1 MKKHLLLAGVAV
13 VALIGSAPSHAAD
26 LALLK
31 APPKAPPTTWTGC
44 YVGGNVGFGVGG
56 TQFVDQPGPFALA
69 GGGGAEVGTGVAGF
83 LGGGQIG
90 CDYQFANN
98 WVFGIEGAGSAADLN
113 GSVTSPFNG
122 KSLSARTDWL
132 ASVTGRLGYSVD
144 QWLFYVKGGAA
155 WAGDHFRVAETGAT
169 PDIYNLSQTRLGWTV
184 GVGAEYAFWT
194 RWSAR
199 IEYNFYAFGSDSNLV
214 FACSNP
220 VNQAFC
226 GIPAT
231 RGPETIRQDINQ
243 FTVGLNY
250 RFY

>member
-1 MKKHLLLAGVAV
+1 MKKQLLLAGVAV
-13 VALIGSAPSHAAD
+13 AALIGSPPSHAAD
-26 LALLK
+26 LGLLK
-31 APPKAPPTTWTGC
+31 APPKPVFTWTGC
-44 YVGGNVGFGVGG
+44 YVGGNIGFGVGG
-56 TQFVDQPGPFALA
+56 KEFSDHPGGSALV
-69 GGGGAEVGTGVAGF
+69 GGTELEDGIAGF

-90 CDYQFANN
+90 CNYQYANN
-98 WVFGIEGAGSAADLN
+98 WVFGIEGAGSAADLTGN
-113 GSVTSPFNG
+113 RITFNG
-122 KSLSARTDWL
+122 KSLSAKTDWL
-132 ASVTGRLGYSVD
+132 ASVTGRVGYAVD

-155 WAGDHFRVAETGAT
+155 WAGDHFRIAETGGA
-169 PDIYNLSQTRLGWTV
+169 PDIYNLSQTRLGGTV

-194 RWSAR
+194 KWSAR
-199 IEYNFYAFGSDSNLV
+199 IEYNFYAFGSDLNLL

-243 FTVGLNY
+243 FTVALNY